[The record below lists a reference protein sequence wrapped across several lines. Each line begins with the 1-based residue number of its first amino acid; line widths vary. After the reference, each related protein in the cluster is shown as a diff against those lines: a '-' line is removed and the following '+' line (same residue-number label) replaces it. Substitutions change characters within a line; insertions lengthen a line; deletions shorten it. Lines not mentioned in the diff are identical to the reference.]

1 MTAPNAARPAYEW
14 PQGKSSA
21 FCFTI
26 DVDAESPYQWSLP
39 EGAPVA
45 LGQIEQRLF
54 GPRVGIWRLLD
65 LLDRYG
71 IKATL
76 FVPGLIAKNH
86 PELLP
91 TDYTAASLAGSLTA
105 LAEFGTHTVVLAA
118 TDQLGI
124 DLPSIKA
131 VKRVALAGG
140 APPASPAPC
149 VVHQLAGSTL
159 RTPATAGAS
168 LSKAGATIEF
178 LAPGNWTDAGYRQL
192 NGVGLHLHLAP
203 VSGATAANSADV
215 PLDLPALPVFT
226 ADNKVWLRYAG
237 PLPDNLGTGA
247 HVLSLVATAGTGS
260 LTVTRQINLTA

>member
-1 MTAPNAARPAYEW
+1 MSDVTLAITAPTH
-14 PQGKSSA
+14 GSVL
-21 FCFTI
+21 T
-26 DVDAESPYQWSLP
+26 
-39 EGAPVA
+39 APVA
-45 LGQIEQRLF
+45 LRGTATGNTAGLF
-54 GPRVGIWRLLD
+54 FKWFSSLNANAN
-65 LLDRYG
+65 
-71 IKATL
+71 AT
-76 FVPGLIAKNH
+76 H

-203 VSGATAANSADV
+203 VSGATAANGADV

-237 PLPDNLGTGA
+237 PLPGNLGTGA